1 MIAVIW
7 VMHCA
12 FCGQLPVN
20 NFGPY
25 QSYYAPYP
33 SMFVVQQPNTQLN
46 FETPPGSQSD
56 GTGEL
61 GNPFNT
67 KTFSF
72 QETMTFKIKQF
83 EAKITDL
90 TLQVKGI
97 KK

>member
-1 MIAVIW
+1 
-7 VMHCA
+7 MHCA

-72 QETMTFKIKQF
+72 QETMTFKIRQL

-90 TLQVKGI
+90 TQQLKGT
-97 KK
+97 KN